1 MLKELESI
9 SNKLVES
16 HSVLYHTVGA
26 LTEVQA
32 AAIANPQWNVKD
44 VLAHLAGAERGM
56 LRIAQAAARGENPQ
70 LPEGYDNDTF
80 NARQVA
86 RRKGQLLAQTLDE
99 LKGIH
104 NELTAFLDGITAEQ
118 LNRMGEHPLE
128 GEIPLKDLLVVIY
141 SHEVNH
147 CNEITNAL
155 RAAKK

>member
-9 SNKLVES
+9 CNKLNES
-16 HSVLYHTVGA
+16 HGVLYHTVESLSDA
-26 LTEVQA
+26 DA

-44 VLAHLAGAERGM
+44 ELAHLAGAERGM
-56 LRIAQAAARGENPQ
+56 LRIAQASARGDNPQ
-70 LPEGYDNDTF
+70 LPEGYDNDTY

-86 RRKGQLLAQTLDE
+86 KRKDQSLAQVLTE
-99 LKGIH
+99 IKGVH
-104 NELTAFLDGITAEQ
+104 NEMSALLESITPEQ

-155 RAAKK
+155 RAARK